1 MDEKNLVKQ
10 ILTGD
15 ENAFLLMIRQNKE
28 RVLNVCYRFV
38 QNNEDAEDIAQ
49 EVFIEVYKSIKKFN
63 FKSKLSTWIYKI
75 TINKCIDF
83 LRIKKRKE
91 HISDFISIF
100 SKEFHYI
107 SRILQS
113 SENPQK
119 NLESEEANMI
129 IIKALK
135 QLPEN
140 QRIALTLIKLDNLSY
155 KETSEIME
163 LSIGAVEALMIR
175 AKKNLKK
182 YLEKT
187 YV

>member
-1 MDEKNLVKQ
+1 MDEINLVEQ
-10 ILTGD
+10 ILAGD
-15 ENAFLLMIRQNKE
+15 ENAFFLMIRQNKE

-38 QNNEDAEDIAQ
+38 QNYEDAEDIAQ

-63 FKSKLSTWIYKI
+63 FKSKLSTWIYRI

-83 LRIKKRKE
+83 LRAKKRKE

-100 SKEFHYI
+100 SKEFI
-107 SRILQS
+107 NIGRKLQS

-119 NLESEEANMI
+119 DFESEEFNII

-155 KETSEIME
+155 KETSDIME
-163 LSIGAVEALMIR
+163 LSLGAVEALMIR

-182 YLEKT
+182 ILEKA